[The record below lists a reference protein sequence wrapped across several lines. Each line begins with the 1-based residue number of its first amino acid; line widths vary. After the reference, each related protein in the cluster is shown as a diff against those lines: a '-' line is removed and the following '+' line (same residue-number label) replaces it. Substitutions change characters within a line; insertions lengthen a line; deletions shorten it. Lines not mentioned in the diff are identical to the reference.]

1 MVYNEQPTV
10 ENGKLVPAAAAAAA
24 AGDHRTGLLSA
35 HLWRLLRFGEENML
49 GNRDSV

>member
-1 MVYNEQPTV
+1 MVYNEQLTV

-24 AGDHRTGLLSA
+24 GDHRTGPLSA

>member
-1 MVYNEQPTV
+1 MVYNEQLTV
-10 ENGKLVPAAAAAAA
+10 ENGKLVPAAAAA
-24 AGDHRTGLLSA
+24 GDHRTGPLSA